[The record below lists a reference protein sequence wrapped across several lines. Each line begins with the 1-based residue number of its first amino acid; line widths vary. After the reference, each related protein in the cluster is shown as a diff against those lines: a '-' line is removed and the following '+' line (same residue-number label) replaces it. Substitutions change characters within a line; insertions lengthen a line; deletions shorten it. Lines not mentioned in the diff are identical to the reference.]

1 MDSPNREL
9 DAQPRSPKELLCPPP
24 EHQGTFSI
32 CPSDPATEQWPSPE
46 GILPQDTLLQTLD
59 EPLQPLVEESMQS
72 IQPSTQQAA
81 EALRLYSTLCEA
93 YNAKKAESQHL
104 ENENEALRIAN
115 INLLEQQR
123 ALECHHTDQEALIT
137 YYGQIFDKV
146 RGEMAGVIRD
156 WESPLTEATSEKVDE
171 INEETSRST

>member
-1 MDSPNREL
+1 M
-9 DAQPRSPKELLCPPP
+9 QP
-24 EHQGTFSI
+24 
-32 CPSDPATEQWPSPE
+32 
-46 GILPQDTLLQTLD
+46 
-59 EPLQPLVEESMQS
+59 
-72 IQPSTQQAA
+72 IQPSAQQAA

-115 INLLEQQR
+115 INLLEQQG

-156 WESPLTEATSEKVDE
+156 WESPLNEATPEKVDV
-171 INEETSRST
+171 INEEASRNT

>member
-1 MDSPNREL
+1 M
-9 DAQPRSPKELLCPPP
+9 
-24 EHQGTFSI
+24 
-32 CPSDPATEQWPSPE
+32 
-46 GILPQDTLLQTLD
+46 PQDTRLQTLD
-59 EPLQPLVEESMQS
+59 EPFQPLVEESMQP
-72 IQPSTQQAA
+72 IQPSAQQAA

-137 YYGQIFDKV
+137 YYGQILDKV

-156 WESPLTEATSEKVDE
+156 WESPLNEATPEKVDV
-171 INEETSRST
+171 INEEASRNT